1 MPPARAYW
9 TGQIRLSLVSIPVD
23 LHAATRSA
31 AKIAFHQIH
40 KPSGKRIRY
49 EKVVPGIGA
58 VDTDEILKGYEYQRG
73 NYVLL
78 EDEELDAVKLESKKT
93 LELSQFVDVC
103 EIDPI
108 YFDRPYFVVPQ
119 DELAEDAYRVLRD
132 SLRQARKIGLGQL
145 AIRGREYIAALKPC
159 GKGMLVE
166 TLRFENEIRKADS
179 FFKDIGSRAADKD
192 ALSLAKEII
201 ERKSAPF
208 DPSAFKDHYAAALRE
223 LVERKIKAKGARVT
237 VEPEEKRPQGA
248 NVIDLMSALKRSL
261 EKPGKSKAARPKRAA
276 AAHAKRRKSA

>member
-31 AKIAFHQIH
+31 AKIVFHQIH